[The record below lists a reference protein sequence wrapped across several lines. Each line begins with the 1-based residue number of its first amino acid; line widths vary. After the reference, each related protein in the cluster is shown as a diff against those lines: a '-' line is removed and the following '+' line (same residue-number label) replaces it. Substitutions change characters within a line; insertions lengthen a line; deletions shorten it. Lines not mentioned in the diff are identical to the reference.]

1 MYEEI
6 TFFRRPSVI
15 GTGRMEHVTYYALGF
30 CGLYGMLLVVV
41 GTVLPISEFISDH
54 LVRPRVD
61 GFFCYLY
68 AVGFAW
74 LLAVFVSGC
83 QHGRCPVEGRKDDL
97 SIFLKCGLV
106 GFGLISVIKAAL
118 EVAIYAEY
126 NTMPGCYHVELT
138 SLMSP
143 VGWIFFCLM
152 QMYILLTF
160 EMKQQPDGWRS
171 WFYVL
176 GLMHC
181 VATNLCVWVNT
192 VVHETVEALEH
203 RLNQT
208 VVAEEGHERLLH
220 ASHDVYGAGEV
231 THSTVLIMVMMM
243 IMVTMTNADNG
254 EDNVG
259 HVADDDDSVDDGDD
273 DNHDGDYDNDD
284 DDDGSGEDNG
294 GDAAAED
301 DSVDGGDDDDDDYN
315 LDEHNDNDD
324 DDGEEGGSGAD
335 NGGDGDDN
343 IVVDDD
349 DDNNHDGDN
358 DNDDDDEVDE
368 LELSPVC
375 QPVFL
380 QHLMRLMSP
389 MMYPCT
395 IEESLIAA
403 AAFAVAIVDIKEQ
416 ACGKTPTRQWKIL
429 SQTSHYCMSSCK
441 GLVAGV
447 IVLAAV
453 LTTIIIYGFS
463 FGALDHWAASIA
475 YQLTIF
481 MCNIIGIIVTV
492 MAWYYLRSH
501 RSEQHSGAVLD
512 KALLSVA
519 LFGVFLLAVLSLIS
533 GIMATHQNWS
543 DMLLTWRM
551 GSVIVETSLQTVF
564 IFDGLNRTSSLKEKR
579 PKAVERGL
587 VSFATPGGANGEI
600 LHDVVPLRDVLPVR
614 QGVITVH
621 QRQIESPTII
631 GDSCEDSHDAPG
643 GRCSVSCDPFLKLPF
658 PLPKSNDRR
667 VSKAKR
673 YWEDEENVGGGKYS
687 GGRQKNAPERR
698 RIRKRSRQLVMF
710 LFVLNV
716 TLWLVSVSTLY
727 IPDTLQVQEQF
738 YHHVAWIL
746 VTHIALPLLIFYRFH
761 SAACLFEIWNHA
773 YHPHQSM

>member
-1 MYEEI
+1 
-6 TFFRRPSVI
+6 
-15 GTGRMEHVTYYALGF
+15 MEHVTYYALGF

-220 ASHDVYGAGEV
+220 ASHDLHGAE
-231 THSTVLIMVMMM
+231 
-243 IMVTMTNADNG
+243 
-254 EDNVG
+254 
-259 HVADDDDSVDDGDD
+259 ADD
-273 DNHDGDYDNDD
+273 
-284 DDDGSGEDNG
+284 
-294 GDAAAED
+294 
-301 DSVDGGDDDDDDYN
+301 
-315 LDEHNDNDD
+315 LD
-324 DDGEEGGSGAD
+324 
-335 NGGDGDDN
+335 
-343 IVVDDD
+343 
-349 DDNNHDGDN
+349 
-358 DNDDDDEVDE
+358 
-368 LELSPVC
+368 LSPVC

-481 MCNIIGIIVTV
+481 MCNIIGIVVTV

-564 IFDGLNRTSSLKEKR
+564 IFDGLNRTSALKEKE
-579 PKAVERGL
+579 PKAVEKGL

-621 QRQIESPTII
+621 HRQIEGPTII
-631 GDSCEDSHDAPG
+631 GGSCEDSHDAPG
-643 GRCSVSCDPFLKLPF
+643 GRCSKVSCDPFLKLPF
-658 PLPKSNDRR
+658 PLPKSDDRW

-687 GGRQKNAPERR
+687 GGRQKNVPERR

>member
-1 MYEEI
+1 MGDKVYPVVMSEPERL
-6 TFFRRPSVI
+6 RRPSVV
-15 GTGRMEHVTYYALGF
+15 GTGRMDHVTYYALGF

-41 GTVLPISEFISDH
+41 GTVLPISEFISEH

-68 AVGFAW
+68 GMGFAW
-74 LLAVFVSGC
+74 LVAVFVSGC
-83 QHGRCPVEGRKDDL
+83 EHGRCPVEDKKDDL

-106 GFGLISVIKAAL
+106 GFGLVSVIKAAL

-126 NTMPGCYHVELT
+126 NTMPGCYHVEMT
-138 SLMSP
+138 SLLSP

-160 EMKQQPDGWRS
+160 EMKKQPHGWQS

-208 VVAEEGHERLLH
+208 LVAEEGHERMLH
-220 ASHDVYGAGEV
+220 VSHGA
-231 THSTVLIMVMMM
+231 
-243 IMVTMTNADNG
+243 
-254 EDNVG
+254 
-259 HVADDDDSVDDGDD
+259 
-273 DNHDGDYDNDD
+273 ND
-284 DDDGSGEDNG
+284 
-294 GDAAAED
+294 
-301 DSVDGGDDDDDDYN
+301 
-315 LDEHNDNDD
+315 
-324 DDGEEGGSGAD
+324 SGAD
-335 NGGDGDDN
+335 
-343 IVVDDD
+343 
-349 DDNNHDGDN
+349 
-358 DNDDDDEVDE
+358 EVD
-368 LELSPVC
+368 LDHLC

-380 QHLMRLMSP
+380 QHLMKYMSP

-403 AAFAVAIVDIKEQ
+403 AAFAIAIADIKEQ
-416 ACGKTPTRQWKIL
+416 ACGKTPTRQWKVL
-429 SQTSHYCMSSCK
+429 SDTSHYCMSSCK

-447 IVLAAV
+447 IVLATV

-463 FGALDHWAASIA
+463 FGAMDHWVASIA

-492 MAWYYLRSH
+492 PAWYYLRSH

-533 GIMATHQNWS
+533 GIMAKHVNWS

-551 GSVIVETSLQTVF
+551 GSTIVETSLQTVF
-564 IFDGLNRTSSLKEKR
+564 IFDGLNRTSELKEKKSEAVEAGAVSFPTPGEATR
-579 PKAVERGL
+579 TTKAVETGL
-587 VSFATPGGANGEI
+587 VSFSTPGEANGEVI
-600 LHDVVPLRDVLPVR
+600 HDVVPLRGVLPVR
-614 QGVITVH
+614 QGIVTA
-621 QRQIESPTII
+621 QPGRIEGPTIM
-631 GDSCEDSHDAPG
+631 EDYDAPEDHY
-643 GRCSVSCDPFLKLPF
+643 SVSCGPCVKVPF
-658 PLPKSNDRR
+658 PLPNSDDRR
-667 VSKAKR
+667 ASKVK
-673 YWEDEENVGGGKYS
+673 WFDGEDQKNVGVGKN
-687 GGRQKNAPERR
+687 GVFRQKSAPERR

-716 TLWLVSVSTLY
+716 TLWLVSVSNLY
-727 IPDTLQVQEQF
+727 IPDTLKVQEQF
-738 YHHVAWIL
+738 YHNVAWIL
-746 VTHIALPLLIFYRFH
+746 LTHIALPLLIFYRFH

-773 YHPHQSM
+773 YHPHQAM